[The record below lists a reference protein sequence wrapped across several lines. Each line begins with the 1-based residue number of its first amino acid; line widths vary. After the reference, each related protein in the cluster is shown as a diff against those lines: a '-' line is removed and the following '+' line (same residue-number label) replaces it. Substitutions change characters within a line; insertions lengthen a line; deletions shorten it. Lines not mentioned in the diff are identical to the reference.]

1 MKHLRPEVFELNPRA
16 QIEIKQIGK
25 DGHNVVLIENLF
37 LYANDIATLF
47 DEMVFTSDEAIR
59 ANSPCFR
66 AILPQVS
73 YLKPLH
79 RKIFELHYTKYGI
92 EEMNLYQNKVMLDQY
107 WDGSNIIDQ
116 SSYHPHTDDLNK
128 TNYAIVIFMNRR
140 NIHGGTQFVKV
151 RHDGRWIENITQD
164 NEDARIRNDEDI
176 NSPDPAKPWDYDGIR
191 YKRYHLEPMK
201 FNKLISYRT
210 NVIHSPY
217 TDGSFYRNTP
227 RKIITSTF

>member
-16 QIEIKQIGK
+16 HIEMKQIGNG
-25 DGHNVVLIENLF
+25 GHNLLLIENLF
-37 LYANDIATLF
+37 LYADDIATQY
-47 DEMVFTSDEAIR
+47 DEMIFTSDEAIR

-66 AILPQVS
+66 AILPQLT

-79 RKIFELHYTKYGI
+79 RKIFELHFTKYQI
-92 EEMNLYQNKVMLDQY
+92 NDMNLGRVTLDQY

-128 TNYAIVIFMNRR
+128 TSYAIVIFMNKK

-151 RHDGRWIENITQD
+151 RYDGRWIENITQAD
-164 NEDARIRNDEDI
+164 DAARIRNGEDI